1 MATIKKPTL
10 KEMYTDLLTIPAV
23 AENPDRVAFING
35 RIQALDKKSASSKG
49 KTTKTQKENA
59 GTKELILAVLRTM
72 KNGATCTKL
81 LKADEGLA
89 EFSNQKLSALL
100 RQMITEGLVTRT
112 EVKGKAI
119 FSAVPTDEN
128 EEGEE

>member
-10 KEMYTDLLTIPAV
+10 KEMYADLLTIPAV

-35 RIQALDKKSASSKG
+35 RIEALAKKSASTKG
-49 KTTKTQKENA
+49 KATKVQKENE

-72 KNGATCTKL
+72 ENGATCTEL
-81 LKADEGLA
+81 IKADEGLG

-100 RQMITEGLVTRT
+100 RQMIAEGVVTRA
-112 EVKGKAI
+112 EVKGKAV
-119 FSAVPTDEN
+119 FSAVRTA